1 MRRTLHL
8 QLRQSNTL
16 GYYPPIPYRC
26 IHIDVYAHSSRHN
39 RPKKIIADVV
49 YIYVKP
55 IRNRKCV
62 GRFASLLWHT
72 YDFYASKSA
81 PRRDFNCLHNWL
93 LYGYYMNMV
102 IARKFSLNI
111 LYLFSLARV
120 NDRSLLRNAER

>member
-1 MRRTLHL
+1 MYTHVHRE
-8 QLRQSNTL
+8 
-16 GYYPPIPYRC
+16 Y
-26 IHIDVYAHSSRHN
+26 N
-39 RPKKIIADVV
+39 RPKKIIADSHADVV

-62 GRFASLLWHT
+62 GRFASLPWHT

-81 PRRDFNCLHNWL
+81 PRRDFNCLHNRL

-120 NDRSLLRNAER
+120 NDRSFLRNTER